1 MSKLGDVRKALK
13 NLSASK
19 DMEKLEAMDVTIL
32 FDVKGDE
39 GGLWTVDIDNGE
51 VTIEEGDIQSPDVTV
66 EATTEDLVALMQG
79 DLNPMAAFMQ
89 GRLKVKGDMSM
100 AMQMQKLFS

>member
-1 MSKLGDVRKALK
+1 MSKLGDVRQALK
-13 NLSASK
+13 KLSASK
-19 DMEKLEAMDVTIL
+19 DMEKLEGMDVTIL

-51 VTIEEGDIQSPDVTV
+51 VTIEQGDVQSPDVTV
-66 EATTEDLVALMQG
+66 EATTEDLVALMEG

-100 AMQMQKLFS
+100 AMQMQKLFN